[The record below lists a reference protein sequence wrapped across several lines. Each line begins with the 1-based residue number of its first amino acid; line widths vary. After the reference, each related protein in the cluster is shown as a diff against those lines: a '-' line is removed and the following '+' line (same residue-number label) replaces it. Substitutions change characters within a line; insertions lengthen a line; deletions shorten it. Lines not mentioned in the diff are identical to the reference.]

1 MNKPLEILVQ
11 ILIFCSLV
19 CFTIETV
26 PDLSP
31 SVYEMLDLLEIFF
44 IGAFTIEYFA
54 RIYFSE
60 NKLKFLFSF
69 YGIVDLLAILI
80 HFVLKT
86 AQKLFES
93 RHAF

>member
-31 SVYEMLDLLEIFF
+31 SVYETLDLLEIFF
-44 IGAFTIEYFA
+44 IGAFTIEYL
-54 RIYFSE
+54 RE
-60 NKLKFLFSF
+60 
-69 YGIVDLLAILI
+69 
-80 HFVLKT
+80 FVFPRTK
-86 AQKLFES
+86 
-93 RHAF
+93 